1 MKYRLAGDTWGKEE
15 LEAIQKVIDS
25 GRYTMGPLVEQFEKE
40 FCLKFKTPHAVMVNS
55 GSTANLLIWSCL
67 VNKDNLNGDVIVPAV
82 SWSTTYFPLL
92 QNHFL
97 ANFVDVDKDTLNID
111 VKQIELAITERTVAI
126 FAVNLLGNSCDY
138 RRLKQLCGK
147 YNLILI
153 EDNCESLGAKSNI
166 TSIKERQQV
175 DDYGNLIFPAVI
187 DRQYCGTIGR
197 MGSFSFFFSHHM
209 QTMEGGMIACQNK
222 DDADYIRSLRAHGWC
237 RDLPDDNNIYKKTG
251 DPFKDSFTFVTPG
264 YSVRPLEM
272 SGAIG
277 SAQLKKCDKF
287 IEQRRNNAEYFKEK
301 FNDLSSVRIQK
312 EIGQSSWFG
321 FSIILEDKLEGKRDI
336 VIKAL
341 TEIGV
346 ETRPIISGNFMKQP
360 AMEYMNHIHRDNYDN
375 ADYLHDNGFFIGND
389 MTDLKEN
396 VDLVY
401 DTIKGCI

>member
-1 MKYRLAGDTWGKEE
+1 MKENSIKHYSISKKLKREKKVTEDFEVMFNNLSLEEVIALKLELSTKIIKGK
-15 LEAIQKVIDS
+15 LY
-25 GRYTMGPLVEQFEKE
+25 G
-40 FCLKFKTPHAVMVNS
+40 
-55 GSTANLLIWSCL
+55 
-67 VNKDNLNGDVIVPAV
+67 
-82 SWSTTYFPLL
+82 
-92 QNHFL
+92 
-97 ANFVDVDKDTLNID
+97 LNIYKTLPLIAKD
-111 VKQIELAITERTVAI
+111 AAVKYAISACKTKKSAAA
-126 FAVNLLGNSCDY
+126 FLGITY

-153 EDNCESLGAKSNI
+153 EDNCESLGSKSNI

-175 DDYGNLIFPAVI
+175 DDYGNLISPAVI

-301 FNDLSSVRIQK
+301 FNDLSSVRIQR

>member
-1 MKYRLAGDTWGKEE
+1 MATSKEYAYYIKGNKIAIVQKDYTSSGGQTLSQPGLNDLGGVGALFWKSPKE
-15 LEAIQKVIDS
+15 SITDGLEIQYVHTPS
-25 GRYTMGPLVEQFEKE
+25 YTMTV
-40 FCLKFKTPHAVMVNS
+40 TR
-55 GSTANLLIWSCL
+55 NLGFLIMSSIFI
-67 VNKDNLNGDVIVPAV
+67 GFGGIG
-82 SWSTTYFPLL
+82 FLL
-92 QNHFL
+92 
-97 ANFVDVDKDTLNID
+97 
-111 VKQIELAITERTVAI
+111 
-126 FAVNLLGNSCDY
+126 
-138 RRLKQLCGK
+138 
-147 YNLILI
+147 
-153 EDNCESLGAKSNI
+153 
-166 TSIKERQQV
+166 
-175 DDYGNLIFPAVI
+175 
-187 DRQYCGTIGR
+187 
-197 MGSFSFFFSHHM
+197 FSFFFSQHM

-375 ADYLHDNGFFIGND
+375 ADY
-389 MTDLKEN
+389 
-396 VDLVY
+396 
-401 DTIKGCI
+401 